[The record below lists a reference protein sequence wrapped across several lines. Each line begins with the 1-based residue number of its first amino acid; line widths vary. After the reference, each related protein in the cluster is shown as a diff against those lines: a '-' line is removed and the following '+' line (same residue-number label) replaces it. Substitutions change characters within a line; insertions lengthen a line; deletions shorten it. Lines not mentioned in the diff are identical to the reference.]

1 MTSSQP
7 IGPTQT
13 ANNATTDTTM
23 EEASSSSPAHAL
35 SHSEIEL
42 TSRDLHEKDIHTQTP
57 ITEILTN
64 MDVDPIITNTD
75 KGKSLETQSA
85 TQTNTPNPLQI
96 TVLTDIFEQTPQ
108 TKQPYNNHNN
118 YGNNNKDLKYDNSY
132 IAPHLDNPQVTD
144 INRSE
149 QRITQLEQQV
159 QSLLQSVKTLQDG
172 KSKVDST
179 IADIHHNHNL
189 MSSSLN
195 DISTRL
201 DKYDTIIQQL
211 TTNINLL
218 SQEKISEHKERN
230 KHGNTTADDSEQP
243 LATDEDTDA
252 PDEAVMSD
260 GAVFEGIIDELS
272 NTTLTETKFSVK
284 SYNPLNLLPQF
295 NATR

>member
-108 TKQPYNNHNN
+108 VSNKAHKGFIPRDSFPPKLSNNE
-118 YGNNNKDLKYDNSY
+118 
-132 IAPHLDNPQVTD
+132 I
-144 INRSE
+144 
-149 QRITQLEQQV
+149 
-159 QSLLQSVKTLQDG
+159 
-172 KSKVDST
+172 
-179 IADIHHNHNL
+179 
-189 MSSSLN
+189 
-195 DISTRL
+195 
-201 DKYDTIIQQL
+201 
-211 TTNINLL
+211 INLIKT
-218 SQEKISEHKERN
+218 SFIKDSNAFRFDV
-230 KHGNTTADDSEQP
+230 NTTSTYRYFTIYFRTRDS
-243 LATDEDTDA
+243 LD
-252 PDEAVMSD
+252 
-260 GAVFEGIIDELS
+260 
-272 NTTLTETKFSVK
+272 
-284 SYNPLNLLPQF
+284 
-295 NATR
+295 